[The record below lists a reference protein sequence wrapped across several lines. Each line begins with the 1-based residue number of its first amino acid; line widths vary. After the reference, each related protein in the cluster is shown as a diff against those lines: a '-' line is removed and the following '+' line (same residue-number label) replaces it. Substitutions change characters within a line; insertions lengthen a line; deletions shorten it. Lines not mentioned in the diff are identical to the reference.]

1 MTSQPMGMTM
11 IRVLSLFV
19 FLLFVKLSG
28 QENGKDSLNRAMPGG
43 MGAFRADVEKQIDL
57 SDFIWNEPFNLVVK
71 FQVSKEGKMENIK
84 LVQSSG
90 NAEFDERILYGVKR
104 LRKKKWTPAK
114 RDGEPVESFYTL
126 PMTFHP
132 PK

>member
-1 MTSQPMGMTM
+1 M

-71 FQVSKEGKMENIK
+71 FQISKEGKMENIK

-104 LRKKKWTPAK
+104 LRKKKWAPAK
-114 RDGEPVESFYTL
+114 RNGKPVESYYSI

-132 PK
+132 PQ

>member
-1 MTSQPMGMTM
+1 M

-71 FQVSKEGKMENIK
+71 FQISKEGKMENIK
-84 LVQSSG
+84 LVHSSG

-104 LRKKKWTPAK
+104 LRKKKWAPAK
-114 RDGEPVESFYTL
+114 RNGKPVESYYSI

-132 PK
+132 PQ

>member
-1 MTSQPMGMTM
+1 MGMTM

>member
-1 MTSQPMGMTM
+1 MGMTM

-71 FQVSKEGKMENIK
+71 FQISKEGKMENIK

-104 LRKKKWTPAK
+104 LRKKKWAPAK
-114 RDGEPVESFYTL
+114 RNGKPVESYYSI

-132 PK
+132 PQ

>member
-1 MTSQPMGMTM
+1 MTR
-11 IRVLSLFV
+11 ILYLFA
-19 FLLFVKLSG
+19 FLLFVTLSG

-43 MGAFRADVEKQIDL
+43 KGSFRADVEKQIDL
-57 SDFIWNEPFNLVVK
+57 SDFIWNEPFKLVVK

-90 NAEFDERILYGVKR
+90 NAAFDERILYGVKR
-104 LRKKKWTPAK
+104 LRKKKWTPA
-114 RDGEPVESFYTL
+114 RRNGEPVESYYSI